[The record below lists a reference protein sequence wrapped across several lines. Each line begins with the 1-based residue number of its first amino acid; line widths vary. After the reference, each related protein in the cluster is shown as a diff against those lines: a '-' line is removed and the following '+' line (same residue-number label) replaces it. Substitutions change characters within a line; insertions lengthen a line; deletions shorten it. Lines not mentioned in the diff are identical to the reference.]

1 MRRKIIHKTVKN
13 SLSYDFSN
21 TDWKNDLKIP
31 NFPQAWKIRP
41 QSSCFNSC
49 KNTGN
54 PTDSPNS
61 LYENQTKSFF
71 NSPRRMSLTFADKSQ
86 AIKEIKGDKVKNF
99 QNYEKKRIK
108 STQASGNVQEKLIS
122 VNSKPVKNL
131 NLLVKGRPLTAN
143 PGSKD
148 HTLKDQLRS
157 VNRKKESLCSY
168 GESDFMTPVD
178 PKFYDEEYT
187 NLDEYT
193 QMLLNQPVQPV
204 NQTSPEYSVLME
216 KKYEEGS
223 ERPKPIITSAPF
235 KKTSETT
242 VVNNIGLI
250 VTMRLGDMITTPFK
264 LKSKGKLLK
273 GRWSKSGVSRPI
285 KTVQNIKIS

>member
-1 MRRKIIHKTVKN
+1 MRRKIIHKTAKN

-21 TDWKNDLKIP
+21 IDWKNELKIP
-31 NFPQAWKIRP
+31 NFPQAWKLRP

-49 KNTGN
+49 KHTRN
-54 PTDSPNS
+54 PSDSPSS
-61 LYENQTKSFF
+61 LNENQTKSFF
-71 NSPRRMSLTFADKSQ
+71 NTPRRMSLISADPSQ
-86 AIKEIKGDKVKNF
+86 TIKDNKGDKVKNS

-108 STQASGNVQEKLIS
+108 STQVSGSVQEKVIF
-122 VNSKPVKNL
+122 VNSKPNKNL

-143 PGSKD
+143 PASKD
-148 HTLKDQLRS
+148 HGFKDQLRS
-157 VNRKKESLCSY
+157 VIKKRESLCSY

-193 QMLLNQPVQPV
+193 QMLLNQPLQPV
-204 NQTSPEYSVLME
+204 NQSSLEHSILIG
-216 KKYEEGS
+216 KKYEEVS
-223 ERPKPIITSAPF
+223 ERHKPMMSSAPV
-235 KKTSETT
+235 KKSPETP

-250 VTMRLGDMITTPFK
+250 VAMRLGNMITRPFK

-273 GRWSKSGVSRPI
+273 GRWSKSWVPHPI

>member
-1 MRRKIIHKTVKN
+1 MKRKIIHKTAKN

-21 TDWKNDLKIP
+21 ADWKNDLKIP

-41 QSSCFNSC
+41 QTSCFNSC
-49 KNTGN
+49 KHTGN

-61 LYENQTKSFF
+61 LYENQNKSFF
-71 NSPRRMSLTFADKSQ
+71 NSPRRMSLISADPSQ
-86 AIKEIKGDKVKNF
+86 VIKENKGDKVKNP

-108 STQASGNVQEKLIS
+108 STQASGNAQEKLIS
-122 VNSKPVKNL
+122 VNSKPAKNL

-148 HTLKDQLRS
+148 HGFKEQLRS
-157 VNRKKESLCSY
+157 VAKKRESLCSY

-193 QMLLNQPVQPV
+193 QMLLNQPLQPV
-204 NQTSPEYSVLME
+204 NQTSPEHSVLME
-216 KKYEEGS
+216 KKYEEVS
-223 ERPKPIITSAPF
+223 EKPKPIQSSAPV
-235 KKTSETT
+235 KKSSETA
-242 VVNNIGLI
+242 VVSNIGLI
-250 VTMRLGDMITTPFK
+250 VAMRLGDMITRPFK
-264 LKSKGKLLK
+264 LKNKGKLLK
-273 GRWSKSGVSRPI
+273 GRWSKSWVPRPI
-285 KTVQNIKIS
+285 KTVQNINIS